1 MNDAPLKSAFRE
13 ALSRFASGV
22 VIVAAYTPEGP
33 VGFTASAFSSV
44 SLDPPLVLV
53 CVGKSASAY
62 AGTIAAR
69 HFGVSVL
76 HERQG
81 WIAEQFA
88 RSGIDR
94 FAGVPLATSPRV
106 PWIARAL
113 AQLECVPAALH
124 DAGDHSI
131 LVGQVTEAHATA
143 GQPLVHYARGL
154 GALQRG
160 VVPARREAKDDAARR
175 DS

>member
-1 MNDAPLKSAFRE
+1 MSDFPLKSAFRE

-44 SLDPPLVLV
+44 SLEPALVLV

-62 AGTIAAR
+62 GSMVAAR
-69 HFGVSVL
+69 RFGISVL
-76 HERQG
+76 HEKQG

-88 RSGIDR
+88 RSGIER

-106 PWIARAL
+106 PWIAGAL
-113 AQLECVPAALH
+113 AQLECEPAALH

-131 LVGQVTEAHATA
+131 LVGQVLEAQVAA
-143 GQPLVHYARGL
+143 GQPLVHYARSF
-154 GALQRG
+154 GAFERG
-160 VVPARREAKDDAARR
+160 FGPSRREAKDEARS